1 MTAIQM
7 RPVGPWNVRPGWGV
21 AVNLTPPQLVTARR
35 LRTVR
40 KLIASGVGVVVLGC
54 GAGYF
59 LADRQHADA
68 ENAVAS
74 VQVQTA
80 QLQAEL
86 AKYSSTTKI
95 QSAVSGMRQEI
106 SAIMTGDVA
115 SDALLAQIRA
125 ALPANVSIQAVSVV
139 VSQAGVAAATP
150 DTAGTTGL
158 SDPRYPRIGD
168 ISITGNGQTLA
179 DVSAFVAKLQGL
191 RGLVDVIPTSNAAD
205 KTGVQY
211 SITLGF
217 TDQLRTHAYDI
228 TQAGTK

>member
-40 KLIASGVGVVVLGC
+40 KLIAAGVGVVVIGC

-59 LADRQHADA
+59 LAARDHSDA
-68 ENAVAS
+68 QNAVAG

-80 QLQAEL
+80 QLQSEL
-86 AKYSSTTKI
+86 AKYSTTTKI
-95 QSAVSGMRQEI
+95 QSTTSAVRQQI
-106 SAIMTGDVA
+106 SQVMTGDVA
-115 SDALLAQIRA
+115 TDALLAQIRA
-125 ALPANVSIQAVSVV
+125 ALPANMSIQAASVT
-139 VSQAGVAAATP
+139 VSQVGVDAATA
-150 DTAGTTGL
+150 DTTGTTGL

-168 ISITGNGQTLA
+168 ITITGTGQDLA
-179 DVSAFVAKLQGL
+179 TVSAFVAKLQGL
-191 RGLVDVIPTSNAAD
+191 RGLVDVVPTSNAAD
-205 KTGVQY
+205 TTGVQWT
-211 SITLGF
+211 IALGF